1 MKRMVSCSNCRHTLV
16 TPTGFTLIEVVV
28 SLFLVYL
35 LVGMLVNVVIVGT
48 DSQNSSQRQT
58 IAWAYGSSLL
68 EEMKAHPER
77 FVIPGGTSTFNSRDA
92 VFGTVPPEGMTAELE
107 VQPMSNV
114 PGVYR
119 VTVHIFADQGE
130 SPWEEYLLGFIR
142 MSPELL

>member
-1 MKRMVSCSNCRHTLV
+1 MKLSSCNCCPHKMGA
-16 TPTGFTLIEVVV
+16 PDGFALIEVVV

-35 LVGMLVNVVIVGT
+35 IVGLLLNVVTAGMAGL
-48 DSQNSSQRQT
+48 SSSQRQT